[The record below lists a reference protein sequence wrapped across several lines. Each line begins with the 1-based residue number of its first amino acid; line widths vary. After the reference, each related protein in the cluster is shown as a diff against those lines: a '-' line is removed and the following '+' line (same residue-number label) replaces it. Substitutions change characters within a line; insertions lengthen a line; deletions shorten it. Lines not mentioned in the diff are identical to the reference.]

1 MKISAEIDANNKKLE
16 ALKRHQQLEESKL
29 KTLFDAKFKDTK
41 KVGEEQV
48 YAAKLQGQDDYTQ
61 EILGQEER
69 LKEIQDNYQKHSQKI
84 DDEKNALSLNFS
96 RQREDTIKNQQLRLD
111 ELSTT
116 MGDKMLSMNDNLGT
130 ELSNLNRDKE
140 YNIKKSNA
148 EVQQALT
155 QKYSSNE
162 RFLKSEDSR
171 FKDMRLK
178 MERDNT
184 TQLFLEK
191 SENEKELARIKQEGL
206 MKKAQLK
213 NIYEREFKYAKNQHD
228 EVLKAEQRS
237 FAQKFSVLKKEH
249 EDFFKHIT
257 DKNGAEIQ
265 SLIENQSK
273 AKAALNNRSDD
284 PFYNTSLLHPEV
296 EDKIDHYLIRIKVPE
311 YEERNVILSGHNRQ
325 VKITHGRTAESKV
338 ALPDGSTN
346 KSSRNETFLKEF
358 NLPDL
363 INSADISRKYQDGI
377 LSFKIAKL

>member
-16 ALKRHQQLEESKL
+16 GLKRHQQQEESKL

-61 EILGQEER
+61 EILTQEER
-69 LKEIQDNYQKHSQKI
+69 LKEIQENYQKHSQKI
-84 DDEKNALSLNFS
+84 DDEKNSLSMNFA

-116 MGDKMLSMNDNLGT
+116 VGDKMLSMNDSLGT
-130 ELSNLNRDKE
+130 ELTNLNSDKE
-140 YNIKKSNA
+140 YNIKKANA
-148 EVQQALT
+148 EVKHALN

-162 RFLKSEDSR
+162 RFLKNEDTR

-184 TQLFLEK
+184 STLFLEK
-191 SENEKELARIKQEGL
+191 SGNEKELAKIKQDGL

-213 NIYEREFKYAKNQHD
+213 NIFEREFKDAKNQHD
-228 EVLKAEQRS
+228 EVLKAEQKA
-237 FAQKFSVLKKEH
+237 FTQKFTVLKKEH

-265 SLIENQSK
+265 TLIENQSK

-284 PFYNTSLLHPEV
+284 PFYNPSVLDPKV
-296 EDKIDHYLIRIKVPE
+296 EDKIDHYQIKMKVPE

-325 VKITHGRTAESKV
+325 IKITHGRTAESKV
-338 ALPDGSTN
+338 TLPDGSTN
-346 KSSRNETFLKEF
+346 KSNRNETFLKEF
-358 NLPDL
+358 GLPDL
-363 INSADISRKYQDGI
+363 INSSEISRNYEDGI
-377 LSFKIAKL
+377 LTFKISKL